1 MSLCALAFISC
12 QKEEM
17 TGNDP
22 VEGNYTYEFV
32 AYQQPEAKATI
43 GDKTDGKWP
52 VLWSKGDQMGV
63 YKADGTFVGVATVSD
78 ESEGQNSGNFRV
90 SSDVELVAGENLYFS
105 YPYVKDAEIKTG
117 KVAAEQTLGTSGV
130 GANAIA
136 YATVAYNP
144 GNTQFV
150 LTHANAYLKFNIK
163 SEDFAGYNLTG
174 VTLWAD
180 GAELAGSVNI
190 ADGGELTVSAAED
203 YVKSSLAAPV
213 TVSASDVQ
221 TVCVAALPVDLSEK
235 TVYAIVHMKGVEDTE
250 TATHTVELPIR
261 LNGAGS
267 LNAGSVTEIDLPSL
281 TTALAPKWYEPVETR
296 YVAAYGDGWC
306 YGPANTVVFTQSGE
320 TKTFDLKAR
329 GNFMKVKEP
338 KYVQVVYSSNITDRR
353 NTKGIIKINN
363 EETSAGSGNQLFD
376 LGVASDCT
384 IDIYMKAVESNPRGH
399 MAGIFVKDADKN
411 VLWGINL
418 WLTLSELTTVSYDN
432 GQIMDRNLGAST
444 SPVSDKSW
452 ASNGCYFQWGRPFA
466 FPHSTS
472 RGTPPAE
479 SAVTVK
485 TDLEKSAAKP
495 YTLFYYPNG
504 ELYDW
509 YYGDGTN
516 DKTNDLNDLWGNP
529 STANNPSGSGVKSIY
544 DPCPAGYRV
553 ASTAI
558 LKEVEDGIS
567 ATISNGSVTSTGTTE
582 VNATGSYFYLAYK
595 DSYWGF
601 AGGIWSNYTG
611 VSAKNNAKSIAA
623 YWANNNSTTASY
635 GRCMFYQIMETN
647 GTTWKNSPTKSYSR
661 SKAEAYPVRCMVDTE
676 NR

>member
-78 ESEGQNSGNFRV
+78 ESAGQNSGNFRV
-90 SSDVELVAGENLYFS
+90 SSDVELVAGDNLYFS

-117 KVAAEQTLGTSGV
+117 KVVAEQTLGTSGV

-136 YATVAYNP
+136 YAAVAYNP

-163 SEDFAGYNLTG
+163 SEEFAGYNLTG

-190 ADGGELTVSAAED
+190 ADGGDLTVSAAED

-235 TVYAIVHMKGVEDTE
+235 TVYAIVHMKGVEGTE

-267 LNAGSVTEIDLPSL
+267 LNAGSVTEIDLPFL

-296 YVAAYGDGWC
+296 YVAAYGKGWS
-306 YGPANTVVFTQSGE
+306 YGDENTYVFTQSGQE
-320 TKTFDLKAR
+320 QTIAFKAR

-338 KYVQVVYSSNITDRR
+338 KYIQ
-353 NTKGIIKINN
+353 TKFPCDLGAKTSGIIAFDGSDSYSGSSFRDAEIGNDYSVAITMTKNFTQNASIGGKWV
-363 EETSAGSGNQLFD
+363 SIGFLAGVL
-376 LGVASDCT
+376 
-384 IDIYMKAVESNPRGH
+384 I
-399 MAGIFVKDADKN
+399 KDADKN
-411 VLWGINL
+411 VIWGTNL
-418 WLTLSELTTVSYDN
+418 WLSLLPFNNIEYSNGTVL
-432 GQIMDRNLGAST
+432 DRNLG
-444 SPVSDKSW
+444 SDYSSKDPDW
-452 ASNGCYFQWGRPFA
+452 KANGLYFQWGRPWAYNKNGYF
-466 FPHSTS
+466 TS
-472 RGTPPAE
+472 ANAE
-479 SAVTVK
+479 VVTSLEVSAQN
-485 TDLEKSAAKP
+485 P
-495 YTLFYYPNG
+495 YTMYYYKSG
-504 ELYDW
+504 EIYNW
-509 YYGDGTN
+509 YAGTE
-516 DKTNDLNDLWGNP
+516 DLKDLWGNP
-529 STANNPSGSGVKSIY
+529 NTSDESNASASGVKSIY
-544 DPCPAGYRV
+544 DPCPHGYRV
-553 ASTAI
+553 VSSAI
-558 LKEVEDGIS
+558 IAELENGR
-567 ATISNGSVTSTGTTE
+567 TIEETKTGYYNL
-582 VNATGSYFYLAYK
+582 VYK
-595 DSYWGF
+595 GVYWPF
-601 AGGIWSNYTG
+601 AGGYWNSGGGKSWQTE
-611 VSAKNNAKSIAA
+611 AKALAA
-623 YWANNNSTTASY
+623 YWSNSSHNTNIDY
-635 GRCMFYQIMETN
+635 GRLLYYRQYN
-647 GTTWKNSPTKSYSR
+647 SSGTAVTPESKKSQSR
-661 SKAEAYPVRCMVDTE
+661 AGAYPVRCMVDTE